1 MASHPASL
9 QDVRTGNGS
18 RRSRG
23 PTGLVGRAPR
33 RRHLSP
39 TVRAANRSRAAG
51 PRGGGAN
58 GNARPGRS
66 PSRSKSRS
74 PWPQRVSAVRG
85 KMRQRSFFNSA
96 SRQEGIEFRASAV
109 AKSSPGASFFPRSV
123 CRLTMGSVGAM
134 PQRYPRGPSRN
145 DRYEVT
151 GPIVPAGRT
160 AQPSGT
166 RYLVFTPRL
175 VCPIRTPCHR
185 PRCSAGLSRSS
196 ARQPRGPSS
205 IRPVW

>member
-1 MASHPASL
+1 MKREIARGNSAASGG
-9 QDVRTGNGS
+9 TES
-18 RRSRG
+18 RRAIRN
-23 PTGLVGRAPR
+23 AMPR
-33 RRHLSP
+33 
-39 TVRAANRSRAAG
+39 
-51 PRGGGAN
+51 
-58 GNARPGRS
+58 RS
-66 PSRSKSRS
+66 PSRLRA
-74 PWPQRVSAVRG
+74 PLIRRQRASVASG
-85 KMRQRSFFNSA
+85 QMRQRSFFNSA

>member
-1 MASHPASL
+1 MS
-9 QDVRTGNGS
+9 GIE
-18 RRSRG
+18 
-23 PTGLVGRAPR
+23 
-33 RRHLSP
+33 
-39 TVRAANRSRAAG
+39 AAAQVV
-51 PRGGGAN
+51 
-58 GNARPGRS
+58 GRS
-66 PSRSKSRS
+66 PAARAARGGTEGRRGQKKRKARAKPEPLEKPRSS
-74 PWPQRVSAVRG
+74 WPQRESAVRG
-85 KMRQRSFFNSA
+85 TMRQRSFFNSA